1 MKSIIIGISHTLM
14 NFIPAMLGSLDIWL
28 EVIYEGA
35 EVIGDLRDR
44 LESAVEGTMLDIIRV
59 RDQRII
65 DRVLER
71 TQPEETL
78 HDLDVY
84 EVFSRCLDAHD
95 IPQEQRPALTATYRE
110 AVFSLENDERPATQ
124 KD

>member
-1 MKSIIIGISHTLM
+1 MTRIRELTAE
-14 NFIPAMLGSLDIWL
+14 NETIWL

>member
-1 MKSIIIGISHTLM
+1 
-14 NFIPAMLGSLDIWL
+14 
-28 EVIYEGA
+28 
-35 EVIGDLRDR
+35 
-44 LESAVEGTMLDIIRV
+44 MLDIIRV
-59 RDQRII
+59 RNQRII

-78 HDLDVY
+78 HDLDIY
-84 EVFSRCLDAHD
+84 EVFTRCLDAHD

-110 AVFSLENDERPATQ
+110 AVFSLENDEHPATQ